1 MSRPKLT
8 EGPIGPILYRMSLPM
23 VMGIVAILVFN
34 FVDAYYVSLLGT
46 QYLAAISFTFPA
58 TFALMSLNLGL
69 GTANTTLVA
78 IELGAGRERQAKQ
91 LATYSIV
98 ISVFLV
104 FCTALLGLVVID
116 PLFRLLGADRVA
128 RELIHDYLD
137 IWYLG
142 VGVLTI
148 PMLCNSAM
156 RGTGDTRTP
165 SIIMAMSAL
174 INGLLDPFLIFGI
187 GPFPRM
193 EMQGAALSSVL
204 SWWIAAG
211 VALTTVYRKQ
221 IVDLSRPRFKVV
233 TECWGRL
240 IKIALPIVGSN
251 LLNPIALGVVTA
263 MVAQFGVAAVAAT
276 GVGMRLE
283 PILIIAVMG
292 LSTCIPPFVGQN
304 LGAARFDRIKQAMQ
318 FSFRFAMVWQGL
330 LALGLYLV
338 APWIAGLFG
347 VEEQAMEIIRL
358 FLTILPL
365 SYGFLAWVLL
375 GGAQFNGLRMPN
387 KGLMLNGGRLFL
399 FYIPFA
405 YWGSQIHGI
414 EGLYIGC
421 ALANVA
427 AGGVA
432 WIWIRRTNRRLVL
445 PADASASRA

>member
-1 MSRPKLT
+1 
-8 EGPIGPILYRMSLPM
+8 
-23 VMGIVAILVFN
+23 
-34 FVDAYYVSLLGT
+34 
-46 QYLAAISFTFPA
+46 
-58 TFALMSLNLGL
+58 
-69 GTANTTLVA
+69 
-78 IELGAGRERQAKQ
+78 
-91 LATYSIV
+91 
-98 ISVFLV
+98 
-104 FCTALLGLVVID
+104 
-116 PLFRLLGADRVA
+116 
-128 RELIHDYLD
+128 
-137 IWYLG
+137 
-142 VGVLTI
+142 
-148 PMLCNSAM
+148 
-156 RGTGDTRTP
+156 
-165 SIIMAMSAL
+165 
-174 INGLLDPFLIFGI
+174 
-187 GPFPRM
+187 M

-211 VALTTVYRKQ
+211 VALTTIYRKQ

-233 TECWGRL
+233 IECWKRL

-251 LLNPIALGVVTA
+251 LLNPIALGIVTA
-263 MVAQFGVAAVAAT
+263 MVAQFGAAAVAAT

-330 LALGLYLV
+330 LALGLYLS

-347 VEEQAMEIIRL
+347 VEERAMEIIRL
-358 FLTILPL
+358 FLTTLPL

-375 GGAQFNGLRMPN
+375 GGAQFNGLRMPT